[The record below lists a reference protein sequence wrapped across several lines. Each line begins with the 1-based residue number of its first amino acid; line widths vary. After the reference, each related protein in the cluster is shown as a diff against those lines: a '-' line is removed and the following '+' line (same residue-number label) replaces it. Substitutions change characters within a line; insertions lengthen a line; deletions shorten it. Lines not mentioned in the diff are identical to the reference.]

1 MPAKSPGRHQN
12 AAARRGRRSALTWVT
27 ALAVPGLGVIAATCW
42 LLASA
47 ETRTPS
53 TARIALARTMVPT
66 PTAWAGRV
74 LTGTGPAS
82 TGLAGT
88 ELAGTTVPAQTVA
101 PPTWPVPGSSTA
113 AGRLGPSPVPALW
126 SPERG
131 GSDLMLSSRARQ
143 SCPPAALACA
153 DLRDHLTWLQSRGQ
167 IAYGP
172 VPMEPGGPADPTPR
186 GIFHVAWKA
195 GRHYISTS
203 FGIPIPYAVFFAPGG
218 IAFHAGSL
226 TTSSH
231 GCVHLSLPNARYFH
245 DHLPDGAEVAVF

>member
-1 MPAKSPGRHQN
+1 MPARPSGRHQN
-12 AAARRGRRSALTWVT
+12 AAARRGRGRALTWVT
-27 ALAVPGLGVIAATCW
+27 ALAVPGLGVIATTCW

-47 ETRTPS
+47 GTGTPS
-53 TARIALARTMVPT
+53 AARIALART
-66 PTAWAGRV
+66 V
-74 LTGTGPAS
+74 LTGTVL
-82 TGLAGT
+82 TGTVLTGT
-88 ELAGTTVPAQTVA
+88 IVPAHTAA

-113 AGRLGPSPVPALW
+113 ARRLVPSPAPALW

-131 GSDLMLSSRARQ
+131 GSDLMLSSQARQ

-167 IAYGP
+167 ITYGP
-172 VPMEPGGPADPTPR
+172 VRMEPGGPADPTPR
-186 GIFHVAWKA
+186 GVFHVAWKA
-195 GRHYISTS
+195 GPHYVSTS

-231 GCVHLSLPNARYFH
+231 GCVHLSLPSARYYH
-245 DHLPDGAEVAVF
+245 DHLPEGAEVAVF